1 MVQEKYLMDNYEY
14 QNITKILFG
23 KDQQKKVGKEIKPYS
38 NKVLFIYGGGSIKR
52 NGLYD
57 DVCDS
62 LRENSIDWIEFS
74 GVRSQPTVQ
83 QVYEGINLCR
93 SEDVRFV
100 LGVGGGSAV
109 DFAKAVALGVPY
121 DGDVWD
127 FFSGQTKAKTAL
139 PVGCIL
145 TTPATGTESSRN
157 AVISNTETK
166 QKMGLTESWIRPAF
180 AILNPEYCLTLPMK
194 NVAYAT
200 ADMMSHI
207 MERYFTNTIGTDVID
222 GFCESLLKTIMRNA
236 VYYKSHPQ
244 DYHAMGELVMAGN
257 LGHNGLLSIGRETDW
272 AGHGLEE
279 VISGCYPKIA
289 HGAGLPV
296 VTLAW
301 MKYVYQKHLPIFVQ
315 FATNVMGVYIA
326 PREPEKVAY
335 QGIMELENFYKRM
348 GLFTTMEEIGIN
360 PSEYAKLADQCI
372 REHGGS
378 LGKLEVLYEQDIVNI
393 YRLA

>member
-1 MVQEKYLMDNYEY
+1 MNNYEY
-14 QNITKILFG
+14 QNITKIIFG
-23 KDQQKKVGKEIKPYS
+23 KDQQKKAGKEIKQYAD
-38 NKVLFIYGGGSIKR
+38 KVLFVYGGGSIKR

-57 DVCDS
+57 DVCTS
-62 LRENSIDWIEFS
+62 LKEADIEWIEFS

-83 QVYEGINLCR
+83 QVYEGIALCR
-93 SEDVRFV
+93 REGVKFI

-109 DFAKAVALGVPY
+109 DFAKATALGVPY
-121 DGDVWD
+121 TGDVWD
-127 FFSGQTKAKTAL
+127 FFSGRAKAETAL
-139 PVGCIL
+139 PVGCVL

-157 AVISNTETK
+157 AVISNAETM
-166 QKMGLTESWIRPAF
+166 QKIGLTESLIRPVF
-180 AILNPEYCLTLPMK
+180 AILNPEYCLTLPLK
-194 NVAYAT
+194 NVAYAA

-236 VYYKSHPQ
+236 LYYKDHPQ

-279 VISGCYPKIA
+279 VISGYYTDVA

-301 MKYVYQKHLPIFVQ
+301 MKYVYPKHLPIFVQ
-315 FATNVMGVYIA
+315 FAANVMRVSVS
-326 PREPEKVAY
+326 PREPEKAAY

-348 GLFTTMEEIGIN
+348 NLPTTMEEIGVV
-360 PSEYAKLADQCI
+360 PSAYENLAKQCI
-372 REHGGS
+372 KEHGGS
-378 LGKLEVLYEQDIVNI
+378 LGKLEVLHEQDIVNI
-393 YRLA
+393 YRLAQKSALSR

>member
-127 FFSGQTKAKTAL
+127 FFS
-139 PVGCIL
+139 
-145 TTPATGTESSRN
+145 
-157 AVISNTETK
+157 
-166 QKMGLTESWIRPAF
+166 
-180 AILNPEYCLTLPMK
+180 
-194 NVAYAT
+194 
-200 ADMMSHI
+200 
-207 MERYFTNTIGTDVID
+207 
-222 GFCESLLKTIMRNA
+222 
-236 VYYKSHPQ
+236 
-244 DYHAMGELVMAGN
+244 
-257 LGHNGLLSIGRETDW
+257 
-272 AGHGLEE
+272 
-279 VISGCYPKIA
+279 
-289 HGAGLPV
+289 
-296 VTLAW
+296 
-301 MKYVYQKHLPIFVQ
+301 
-315 FATNVMGVYIA
+315 
-326 PREPEKVAY
+326 
-335 QGIMELENFYKRM
+335 
-348 GLFTTMEEIGIN
+348 
-360 PSEYAKLADQCI
+360 
-372 REHGGS
+372 
-378 LGKLEVLYEQDIVNI
+378 
-393 YRLA
+393 